1 MMAKLT
7 AEPTI
12 YVTYIATTPEKCW
25 AALTQSEF
33 SKQYFFGQLIE
44 GDWRQGG
51 KIRYRMA
58 DGSEHIEGEILAC
71 EPPRLLRFTWRI
83 VSMPSLKHLPD
94 AIVSYRIEDAGEGVI
109 RLTMLEEHPE
119 GIDARLLEGGRSGWP
134 AILSGLKSLLETG
147 AAPKITPPTPPQE
160 MLDYMKEHGA

>member
-1 MMAKLT
+1 MAKLT
-7 AEPTI
+7 TEPTI

-25 AALTQSEF
+25 AALTQSGF

-44 GDWRQGG
+44 GDWHEGG
-51 KIRYRMA
+51 RIRYRMP

-83 VSMPSLKHLPD
+83 VDMAGLTHLPD
-94 AIVSYRIEDAGEGVI
+94 AILSYRIEDAGEGVI
-109 RLTMLEEHPE
+109 RLTMLEEHPTP
-119 GIDARLLEGGRSGWP
+119 IDERLLGGGRAGWP

-147 AAPKITPPTPPQE
+147 AVPKIAPPTPPQE